1 MTSVEREAYDL
12 RHSTEPPMRWA
23 VMARKLKKDARSVRR
38 ACERAEIKIPL
49 EGKIAPPRDGTLE
62 ANDPERYAE
71 FVTEVVGTGGRLK
84 DVSVTAERLGIP
96 YTTAKSIAER
106 LNTSQIA
113 VRDEIRTVKRDYL
126 KRRWG
131 VVAKDALDAI
141 TQEKLDAASV
151 RDLGILGGI
160 ATDKLLVLQGLPT
173 QIVRTE
179 EDRAKLGDLAEAL
192 MLEEWGG
199 VAFR

>member
-1 MTSVEREAYDL
+1 M
-12 RHSTEPPMRWA
+12 
-23 VMARKLKKDARSVRR
+23 
-38 ACERAEIKIPL
+38 
-49 EGKIAPPRDGTLE
+49 
-62 ANDPERYAE
+62 
-71 FVTEVVGTGGRLK
+71 
-84 DVSVTAERLGIP
+84 SVTAERLGIP

-131 VVAKDALDAI
+131 VVAEDALDAI

-192 MLEEWGG
+192 MLEMGRRGIQVKVPPPSTVVDVECTRVGEG
-199 VAFR
+199 E